1 MAGCAAPR
9 DTTEETFVTKAVQ
22 IRRHGGPEEM
32 EIVDVEVGQPGPGEI
47 RIRHKAI
54 GLNFIDVYQ
63 RSGLYQLPMPLNL
76 GMEASGIVEAV
87 GEGVMHLKAG
97 DRAAYASH
105 PPGAYCELR
114 VMPAKCVVKLP
125 EAISFETGA
134 AMMLKGLTAQYL
146 LKRTQPQGGLKEGDF
161 VLFHAA
167 AGGVGLIACQWA
179 RAMGL
184 QLIGTAGSDE
194 KCALAKSLGATH
206 VINYS
211 KEDFLPRVKEIT
223 GGRGVKVVYDS
234 VGKDTWDK
242 SLECLQPFG
251 LLASFG
257 ASSGPVPPFA
267 PALLASKGSL
277 YVTRQTLFTH
287 IATREATQEMADD
300 LFAAVTS
307 GKVAIRIDQTFPLAQ
322 VQEAHRALEARK
334 TTGCTILTL

>member
-1 MAGCAAPR
+1 M
-9 DTTEETFVTKAVQ
+9 TKAVQ
-22 IRRHGGPEEM
+22 IRKHGGPEEM
-32 EIVDVEVGQPGPGEI
+32 EIVDVQVGNPGPGEI
-47 RIRHKAI
+47 RIRHHAV

-63 RSGLYQLPMPLNL
+63 RTGLYQMPMPLTM
-76 GMEASGIVEAV
+76 GMEAAGVVEAV
-87 GEGVMHLKAG
+87 GDGVKHLKAG

-105 PPGAYCELR
+105 PPGSYSEVR

-146 LKRTQPQGGLKEGDF
+146 LKRTLPQGGLREGDF

-167 AGGVGLIACQWA
+167 AGGVGLIAVQWA
-179 RAMGL
+179 KAMGL

-194 KCALAKSLGATH
+194 KCALAKSLGAAH
-206 VINYS
+206 VINYA
-211 KEDFLPRVKEIT
+211 KEDFKERVKEIT

-242 SLECLQPFG
+242 SLDCLQPFG
-251 LLASFG
+251 LMASFG
-257 ASSGPVPPFA
+257 NASGPVPPFPPDILGA
-267 PALLASKGSL
+267 KGSI

-307 GKVAIRIDQTFPLAQ
+307 GKVHIRIDQKFPLAQ
-322 VQEAHRALEARK
+322 VREAHQALEARK